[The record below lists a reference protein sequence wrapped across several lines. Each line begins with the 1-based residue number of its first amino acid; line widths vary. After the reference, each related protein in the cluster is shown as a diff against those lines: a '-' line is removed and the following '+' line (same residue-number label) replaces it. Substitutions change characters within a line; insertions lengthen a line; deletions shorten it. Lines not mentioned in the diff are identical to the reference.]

1 MAHGG
6 RRKRG
11 EEGRDEGGDVNG
23 AGCAAPPLAATT
35 IHQRVEATWRRRRPT
50 HPDRRLLGREGRS
63 PPSHLCRDD
72 VEGQEQKLSLA

>member
-35 IHQRVEATWRRRRPT
+35 IHQRVEATTADAPRPT
-50 HPDRRLLGREGRS
+50 TARTRREVTPKS
-63 PPSHLCRDD
+63 PL
-72 VEGQEQKLSLA
+72 